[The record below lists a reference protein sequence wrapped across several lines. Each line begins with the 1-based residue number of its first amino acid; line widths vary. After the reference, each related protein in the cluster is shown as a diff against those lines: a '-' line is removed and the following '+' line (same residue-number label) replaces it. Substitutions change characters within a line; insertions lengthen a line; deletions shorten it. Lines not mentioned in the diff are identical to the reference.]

1 MALDVSNIHKPLG
14 KMRKL
19 LKKPS
24 TLPAPQQVH
33 ELRTASR
40 KLEASFHVLS
50 LASRGN
56 ERRILK
62 HVARLRKRA
71 GKVRDM
77 DVLTSYASKVHA
89 EGEDE
94 CAVQLLEQLGA
105 KRKQYAKQLRV
116 TIRQCGPSV
125 RRRLKLSSTRV
136 DRILRQSAKD
146 SANGKTAPA
155 EAAVSVLKL
164 SSELASPSRL
174 GRASLHP
181 YRLKVKELRNLLQM
195 ADNTARQDL
204 LEELGKAKDAI
215 GEWHDWEELISVA
228 NDALDHGPR
237 CRLLGELKRTSNEK
251 YEQAITIT
259 ENMRRKYFRSHRRSK
274 RGSPAPIDGL
284 AQPVV
289 LAAASL
295 AA

>member
-1 MALDVSNIHKPLG
+1 MALDVKNIHKPLR
-14 KMRKL
+14 KLRKL
-19 LKKPS
+19 LKKLSNP
-24 TLPAPQQVH
+24 PAPEQVH

-40 KLEASFHVLS
+40 KLETSFHVLS

-77 DVLTSYASKVHA
+77 DVLTSYAANVHA

-94 CAVQLLEQLGA
+94 CAIQLLEQLGA
-105 KRKQYAKQLRV
+105 NRKKYAKTLRS
-116 TIRQCGPSV
+116 TIRQYGPGV

-136 DRILRQSAKD
+136 DTFLRQSAKD
-146 SANGKTAPA
+146 SANRKPAPA

-164 SSELASPSRL
+164 SSELSSPSRL

-195 ADNTARQDL
+195 ADNMSRQDL
-204 LEELGKAKDAI
+204 IDELGKAKDAI
-215 GEWHDWEELISVA
+215 GEWHDWEELIGVA
-228 NDALDHGPR
+228 NDALDHAPR
-237 CRLLGELKRTSNEK
+237 CRLLRELKRISNEK
-251 YEQAITIT
+251 YEHALTIT
-259 ENMRRKYFRSHRRSK
+259 ENMRRKYFRSHGRSK
-274 RGSPAPIDGL
+274 RGSPTTMDGL
-284 AQPVV
+284 SEPVL
-289 LAAASL
+289 LATRSL